1 LRVLDSAFGNGAKVS
16 TINKMYL
23 VDSKTIKID
32 FEWAWWEGTDITA
45 ENDVVDFE
53 QRFVLKRV
61 PAHNKAIPRPAS
73 F

>member
-1 LRVLDSAFGNGAKVS
+1 MF
-16 TINKMYL
+16 L

-32 FEWAWWEGTDITA
+32 FEWAWWEGSDITS
-45 ENDVVDFE
+45 ENEVVDFE

-61 PAHNKAIPRPAS
+61 PASNRAIPRPAS